1 MDAFNKL
8 KEFRTLLIDDDE
20 LIRDSLGMAFTNKG
34 CYLRTAETAE
44 EGLRAL
50 RDESFDVIISDFNL
64 PGMDGLEF
72 FRLASWSYPNTVN
85 VLITAYGDNEIAAK
99 SSEIGVHEF
108 VEKPFTVNRLMASR
122 LPGINLNSPRFFMYS
137 EESWLITPSLSR
149 KAVFLS
155 IFFLKAGLFIPRQ

>member
-1 MDAFNKL
+1 MDAFKKL

-85 VLITAYGDNEIAAK
+85 VLITAYGDKEIAAK

-108 VEKPFTVNRLMASR
+108 VEKPFTVKTLMGAIGRLLRDSNRKR
-122 LPGINLNSPRFFMYS
+122 NIHEPIPPN
-137 EESWLITPSLSR
+137 R
-149 KAVFLS
+149 KKETEKIEA
-155 IFFLKAGLFIPRQ
+155 